1 MAIVETQG
9 LVKKYPMGSTEVR
22 ALRGL
27 DLAVEAG
34 EFMSV
39 MGPSGSGKS
48 TLLNLIGCLDTPTEG
63 TVLLDGVDVTQV
75 RRSRLAAIRR
85 EKVGFVFQQ
94 FNLLSHLTALEN
106 VMLPLRYTEM
116 SRREA
121 RERAAQLLEH
131 VDLGDRMAHRP
142 LEMSGGE
149 QQRVA
154 VARALVNR
162 PAIVLADEPTGELDS
177 ATADEIMA
185 LLLSLNR
192 EGQTFVIVTHDPQV
206 AAQTART
213 VHLHDGKI
221 VQEERFAVPPFPNI
235 RQP

>member
-1 MAIVETQG
+1 MAIVEAQE
-9 LVKKYPMGSTEVR
+9 LVKVYPMGATKVH

-27 DLAVEAG
+27 SLTIQEG
-34 EFMSV
+34 EFTSV

-48 TLLNLIGCLDTPTEG
+48 TLLNLVGCLDTPTEG
-63 TVLLDGVDVTQV
+63 TVVLDGVDVTSA
-75 RRSRLAAIRR
+75 RRSRLPAIRR

-106 VMLPLRYTEM
+106 VMLPLRYAEIK
-116 SRREA
+116 RREA
-121 RERAAQLLEH
+121 RKRAEELLTH
-131 VDLGDRMAHRP
+131 VGLGDRMKHRP

-177 ATADEIMA
+177 TNAAEIMA
-185 LLLSLNR
+185 LLRALNE
-192 EGQTFVIVTHDPQV
+192 EGQTFIIVTHDPSV
-206 AAQTART
+206 AAKTDRT
-213 VHLHDGKI
+213 VHLKDGQ
-221 VQEERFAVPPFPNI
+221 VDREELRSNDSL
-235 RQP
+235 R

>member
-1 MAIVETQG
+1 MSIVEAQG
-9 LVKKYPMGSTEVR
+9 LVKIYPMGTTEVR

-27 DLAVEAG
+27 DMTIEVG

-48 TLLNLIGCLDTPTEG
+48 TLLNLIGCLDSPTEG
-63 TVLLDGVDVTQV
+63 TVVLDGVNVTQV
-75 RRSRLAAIRR
+75 ERSRLPAIRR

-106 VMLPLRYTEM
+106 VMLPLRYTDV

-121 RERAAQLLEH
+121 RARAAQLLEH
-131 VDLGDRMAHRP
+131 VGLGDRMTHRP

-162 PAIVLADEPTGELDS
+162 PAIVLADEPTGEVDTT
-177 ATADEIMA
+177 TADELMA
-185 LLLSLNR
+185 LLRALNQ
-192 EGQTFVIVTHDPQV
+192 EGQTFIIVTHDPSV
-206 AAQTART
+206 AAQTDRT
-213 VHLHDGKI
+213 VYLRDGK
-221 VQEERFAVPPFPNI
+221 VTREEKRD
-235 RQP
+235 

>member
-1 MAIVETQG
+1 MAIVEAHG
-9 LVKKYPMGSTEVR
+9 LVKIYPMGTTEVR

-27 DLAVEAG
+27 DLVVEAG

-48 TLLNLIGCLDTPTEG
+48 TLLNLVGCLDTPTEG

-85 EKVGFVFQQ
+85 QKIGLVFQQ

-106 VMLPLRYTEM
+106 VILPLRYTEM
-116 SRREA
+116 GRREA

-131 VDLGDRMAHRP
+131 VSLGDRMAHRP

-185 LLLSLNR
+185 LLRTLNR
-192 EGQTFVIVTHDPQV
+192 EGQTFIIVTHNPQV

-213 VHLHDGKI
+213 VHLHDGRI
-221 VQEERFAVPPFPNI
+221 VHDER
-235 RQP
+235 QG